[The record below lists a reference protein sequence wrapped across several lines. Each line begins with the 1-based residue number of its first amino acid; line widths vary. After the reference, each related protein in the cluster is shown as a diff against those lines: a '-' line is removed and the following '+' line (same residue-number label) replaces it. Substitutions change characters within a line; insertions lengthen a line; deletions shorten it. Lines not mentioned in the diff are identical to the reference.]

1 MRPSL
6 VILLTVCLAG
16 AAGAQQQPTNPWATI
31 PRPPHAISRPYD
43 SQAERQLLDLA
54 NQARTEAGLAP
65 LQTDEGLTRAARK
78 HSTLMAAQKQ
88 LSHDLPGEPA
98 LPQRLTATSTL
109 QLSAEGENVGF
120 APSAAEAHQGFM
132 HSPHHRENLLDPD
145 YNVAGF
151 AVVRD
156 GKMIYVTEDF
166 GQGLPSHSA
175 QQAEDLV
182 AGSVSHSRRNADL
195 PELQRMDGKAAA
207 SAACAMAQADSVSA
221 PALKARYIINYTS
234 MRPEELPQGVARP
247 VSDRGAR
254 AFAVGTCY
262 ARTNT
267 YPSGAY
273 WVVLLFY

>member
-1 MRPSL
+1 MRLSL
-6 VILLTVCLAG
+6 IISLTLCLAG
-16 AAGAQQQPTNPWATI
+16 PASSQQQAVNPWATI
-31 PRPPHAISRPYD
+31 PRPPHGVSGTYD
-43 SQAERQLLDLA
+43 SQGERELLNLA
-54 NQARTEAGLAP
+54 NRARADAGLVA
-65 LQTDEGLTRAARK
+65 LQRDEGLTQAARK
-78 HSTLMAAQKQ
+78 HSALMASQKQ

-98 LPQRLTATSTL
+98 LPQRLAATSTL

-120 APSAAEAHQGFM
+120 APSAAEAHRGFM

-151 AVVRD
+151 AVVRN
-156 GKMIYVTEDF
+156 GNVIYVTEDF
-166 GQGLPSHSA
+166 GQGLPSRSA

-182 AGSVSHSRRNADL
+182 AGSVSHSRRDADF

-207 SAACAMAQADSVSA
+207 SAACAMAQADSLNT
-221 PALKARYIINYTS
+221 PALKARYIVSYTS
-234 MRPEELPQGVARP
+234 MRPEELPQGAAGPIR
-247 VSDRGAR
+247 DGGAR

-262 ARTNT
+262 AHSNS